1 MKKYKSRIVDDM
13 LKAHLRRKG
22 AVLIE
27 GAKWCG
33 KTTTAEQHASS
44 VLYMA
49 DPEVARV
56 ADVSIKRLL
65 KGERPR
71 LLDEWQVAC
80 CPNQLSSQLKSHI
93 NINQRRYGEGQYESN
108 AIGIKSLL
116 DGAVHFPVTNFSNA
130 SNFSRSRGS
139 ALISSRLPCWS
150 NSLYVGNEF
159 TLR

>member
-1 MKKYKSRIVDDM
+1 MDDM
-13 LKAHLRRKG
+13 LKARLRRKG

-108 AIGIKSLL
+108 AMFHSIRVSRYCLGRFTSPSLTS
-116 DGAVHFPVTNFSNA
+116 AMPRT
-130 SNFSRSRGS
+130 SRG
-139 ALISSRLPCWS
+139 R
-150 NSLYVGNEF
+150 VD
-159 TLR
+159 RH